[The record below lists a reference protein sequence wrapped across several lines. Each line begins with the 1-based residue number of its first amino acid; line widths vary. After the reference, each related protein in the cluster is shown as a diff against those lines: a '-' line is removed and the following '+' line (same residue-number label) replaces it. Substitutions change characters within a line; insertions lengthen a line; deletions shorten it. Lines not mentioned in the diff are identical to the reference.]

1 MTEAGWT
8 SRQIVYRELERMA
21 SIYPLTVGA
30 NKGSEGV
37 TRLLESLIAKMD
49 DSYQQGRVEE
59 LEEWQQIVAG
69 TQDRQDLIY
78 RLSDHLTQRTAERD
92 TARRRVDELEAR
104 EVDVVLLRDDLEQ
117 RTAELEAANHTAST
131 HQALWREA
139 CDQRDKAQAE
149 LERVRVLSSHN
160 ERRLAVI
167 DKKYKE
173 LHGLVLALPK
183 VERAVVVSNGYVKDS
198 TRCHALFGADEDAA
212 SYAALLR
219 ARRGKDESR

>member
-1 MTEAGWT
+1 M
-8 SRQIVYRELERMA
+8 ELKGLTGSDMNK
-21 SIYPLTVGA
+21 LTVA
-30 NKGSEGV
+30 TMQVDALRKQV
-37 TRLLESLIAKMD
+37 TDAQATIAAL
-49 DSYQQGRVEE
+49 Q
-59 LEEWQQIVAG
+59 
-69 TQDRQDLIY
+69 
-78 RLSDHLTQRTAERD
+78 AERD

-104 EVDVVLLRDDLEQ
+104 EVDVVLLREDLEK
-117 RTAELEAANHTAST
+117 RTVELEAANHTAST

-212 SYAALLR
+212 LYAALLQHR
-219 ARRGKDESR
+219 QGMEG